1 MTIADP
7 EASTP
12 RWRIAPTAAQHAEA
26 LAELQRIV
34 FPTLDPS
41 ERFGADHYRRHV
53 EIFPGG
59 QFVALDDGRPETPI
73 AATTTLRLNL
83 DLEHPQHRFPE
94 FLGGLSLSAHDPAGE
109 WLYGAD
115 LGVHPAWRRRGI
127 ARALYAARQ
136 SAAVQLGLRGQLT
149 VGMLN
154 GYGAVADRM
163 SAEEYYE
170 RLVAGVLEDP
180 TVSAQLRIGFRP
192 GGLIPDYVQDPR
204 CGGYGVLLT
213 LPGDHPV
220 PAREPS
226 AERQSRAHL

>member
-1 MTIADP
+1 M
-7 EASTP
+7 ASAT
-12 RWRIAPTAAQHAEA
+12 RWRIAPTAPQHAEA

-53 EIFPGG
+53 EIFPEG
-59 QFVALDDGRPETPI
+59 QFVALDNGRPETPI

-127 ARALYAARQ
+127 ARALYAARHF
-136 SAAVQLGLRGQLT
+136 AAVQLGLRGQLT

-170 RLVAGVLEDP
+170 RLVAGVLKDP
-180 TVSAQLRIGFRP
+180 TVSAQMRIGFRP

-204 CGGYGVLLT
+204 CCGYGVLLT
-213 LPGDHPV
+213 LP
-220 PAREPS
+220 
-226 AERQSRAHL
+226 AEHQVFAGAVNR